1 MQAEAELLTRDDAVH
16 DGLSPDDET
25 ALPLV
30 RLVVPAASV
39 LVPLVTLTLSYVRG
53 AAREAAALVETLT
66 SEPGVI
72 PDPSLVL
79 FVYTCTVQA
88 IVSLGATSIA
98 QGRTAL
104 AHKSVVLPKGF
115 MNTMPASVQALA
127 RQHGVS
133 TLDAITDAVT
143 TVAAT
148 RHGVP
153 FVRPTIEP
161 TNTMTLY
168 GRRIPHIASHV
179 SLNHLRALKKRTMRK
194 SNWYA
199 VTHLRAS
206 GALWRSRGGTLSSAM

>member
-1 MQAEAELLTRDDAVH
+1 MQAEAALLTRDDAVH

-53 AAREAAALVETLT
+53 DAREAAALVEALP

-72 PDPSLVL
+72 PDATLVL

-98 QGRTAL
+98 QGRTIL
-104 AHKSVVLPKGF
+104 AHKSVVLLKGF
-115 MNTMPASVQALA
+115 MSTMPVSV
-127 RQHGVS
+127 HVS
-133 TLDAITDAVT
+133 TLDAITDAFT

-153 FVRPTIEP
+153 FVRPIIER
-161 TNTMTLY
+161 TNAMTLY

-179 SLNHLRALKKRTMRK
+179 FLNFLQTLEKRTMRK
-194 SNWYA
+194 SN
-199 VTHLRAS
+199 
-206 GALWRSRGGTLSSAM
+206 